1 MILRNFDRLSM
12 AHGVEIRAP
21 FLDWRLVAYA
31 FSLPSTTKIG
41 NGYTKYILR
50 RAMHGILPESIRL
63 RKDKIGF
70 SSPMIDLYKN
80 SMKPFI
86 LDSLNSQEFLES
98 SMWNGKLIRDYI
110 EKCYINHDYKSMIK
124 SWKYIQ
130 VMILMRRLRNR

>member
-1 MILRNFDRLSM
+1 
-12 AHGVEIRAP
+12 
-21 FLDWRLVAYA
+21 
-31 FSLPSTTKIG
+31 
-41 NGYTKYILR
+41 
-50 RAMHGILPESIRL
+50 MHGILPESIRL

-98 SMWNGKLIRDYI
+98 SIWNGKLIRDYI

-130 VMILMRRLRNR
+130 VMILMRAFKEQVKS